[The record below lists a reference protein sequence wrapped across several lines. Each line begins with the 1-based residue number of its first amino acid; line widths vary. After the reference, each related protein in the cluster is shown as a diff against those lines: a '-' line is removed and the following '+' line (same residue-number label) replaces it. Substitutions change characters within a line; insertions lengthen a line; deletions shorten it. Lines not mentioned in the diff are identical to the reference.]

1 MLIALTWFDLQLGHS
16 PFLDSHWSMQALWK
30 WWPHPASCLT
40 SIFTS
45 KESRQMEQHSSFSYL
60 DITSETVRLF
70 KLPICYSV
78 IPRSLYL
85 LSRMDSS
92 SSSFKFNW
100 LFRYCRSS
108 SSCCLCS
115 LFSLLL
121 LASLDALLLSFGLTL
136 SYCKKPWF
144 ILLSLTIPSIPWSL
158 PARSC
163 LYLLLLIFLYQI
175 GKSTHK
181 IRRMKTKHMLMANMK
196 TMI

>member
-1 MLIALTWFDLQLGHS
+1 MLIALTWFDLQFGHS
-16 PFLDSHWSMQALWK
+16 PFLDSHWSMQILWK
-30 WWPHPASCLT
+30 WWPQPASCRT
-40 SIFTS
+40 SIFSS
-45 KESRQMEQHSSFSYL
+45 KESRQMEQQSSLSCL
-60 DITSETVRLF
+60 DILLETVIWLN
-70 KLPICYSV
+70 LPIYSLV
-78 IPRSLYL
+78 IPRSLNL

-100 LFRYCRSS
+100 LFRYSRSS

-121 LASLDALLLSFGLTL
+121 MASLDALLLSFGLRL
-136 SYCKKPWF
+136 SCYKNPSF

-181 IRRMKTKHMLMANMK
+181 MSRIKTKHMLMANMK